1 MRKEHIALHI
11 TIFVQ
16 KSLYNI
22 IVHIIPLIVC
32 EIWSKGSNLA
42 SLLFVEVFAEV
53 AEVKTEA
60 LNIKPCQPR
69 PKDCR
74 GKAEAECIFV

>member
-1 MRKEHIALHI
+1 MRKEHIVLHI

-53 AEVKTEA
+53 KTEA